1 MNHWAY
7 YIAQGQRTKLTPTYR
22 QAGSPIDA
30 DRCALVVVHMENMT
44 TEPGHLMDEVGKYN
58 PSLPEQRSKRLET
71 KVWPNV
77 EKLVR
82 FFRDKDLPI
91 VFTHVGKHGIHPRLL
106 PLQDSHEW
114 AIPTIGDV
122 FLNSQLEPIL
132 KENAIETVFLCG
144 VETSHCVAFSTFGAM
159 SRGYQ
164 VIVIPDAT
172 ADPRPDHFDAILKVL
187 GLHALL
193 KTTYQ
198 VISDH
203 PWKNWIAPQL
213 EPAANP
219 S

>member
-1 MNHWAY
+1 
-7 YIAQGQRTKLTPTYR
+7 
-22 QAGSPIDA
+22 
-30 DRCALVVVHMENMT
+30 MED
-44 TEPGHLMDEVGKYN
+44 G
-58 PSLPEQRSKRLET
+58 
-71 KVWPNV
+71 
-77 EKLVR
+77 
-82 FFRDKDLPI
+82 
-91 VFTHVGKHGIHPRLL
+91 
-106 PLQDSHEW
+106 
-114 AIPTIGDV
+114 
-122 FLNSQLEPIL
+122 LEPIL